1 MTRFLSIGIVWIAGL
16 LACVSAKAKNSDD
29 NVKLFAVA
37 TLSDP
42 DKNYVE
48 GDSVL
53 VTVIIYSNYTFAQV
67 ENTDNALPKIKGTN
81 VRAYNPDR
89 RLVQNIANYK
99 GQRYYSVV
107 TEQFVVKLNET
118 GTVEFPS
125 RKFNVSLYMQLRDRE
140 FSPFDD
146 FFGFG
151 SPYRGQSKKIQKK
164 CTSEPLK
171 IKVSKRPPKTMH
183 DIQQNGTILM

>member
-1 MTRFLSIGIVWIAGL
+1 MKRFLSTGVVWLVSL
-16 LACVSAKAKNSDD
+16 LACFATNEKSASDD
-29 NVKLFAVA
+29 VKLFAVA

-42 DKNYVE
+42 DNDYVE
-48 GDSVL
+48 GDSAL
-53 VTVIIYSNYTFAQV
+53 VTLTIYSNCTFAQV
-67 ENTDNALPKIKGTN
+67 ENTDNALPKMRGTD

-89 RLVQNIANYK
+89 RLVQNISNYK

-107 TEQFVVKLNET
+107 TEQFVVKFNNV

-125 RKFNVSLYMQLRDRE
+125 RKFNVTLYMQSRNRN

-164 CTSEPLK
+164 CTSESLK